1 MNENNIDTELILKLA
16 QVVVD
21 NWDMKTLIQ
30 FAREKLTE
38 VYEADKECFD
48 RDCNMHKGDL

>member
-38 VYEADKECFD
+38 IYETDKECFN
-48 RDCNMHKGDL
+48 RDYNMHKGDL